1 MAAAALH
8 APAPSP
14 AAQAGEALR
23 WVLDT
28 NVVLDWLVF
37 EDAHMRKPANWL
49 REGRACWLH
58 TPAMLEELCDVVSR
72 DQVLRR
78 ARAEAGAL
86 GRCVRDAARAHGIL
100 MPEPAPCPWR
110 CSDPDDQVFIDLAA
124 QAGAQCLL
132 TRDKALLALA
142 PRCTA
147 LGLRILRPADL
158 GLPD

>member
-1 MAAAALH
+1 MPADSQ
-8 APAPSP
+8 APTPP
-14 AAQAGEALR
+14 AATLAQAQR

-37 EDAHMRKPANWL
+37 GDGHMRRPQAWL
-49 REGRACWLH
+49 REGRARWLH
-58 TPAMLEELCDVVSR
+58 TAAMLEELCDVVSR
-72 DQVLRR
+72 EQLLLR

-86 GRCVRDAARAHGIL
+86 TRIVRDASLAHGIL

-110 CSDPDDQVFIDLAA
+110 CSDPDDQMFIDLAV
-124 QAGAQCLL
+124 QASAQCLL

-142 PRCTA
+142 PRCAA
-147 LGLRILRPADL
+147 LGLRILRPAEL